1 MNDSR
6 TILEENFASLRL
18 DEEQRKALRAAV
30 EWLDCDVYVFGSR
43 TNQSKRGGDTDVLVL
58 SKESKFKLSLEIERR
73 FFEICEDKLDVVV
86 TDPDN
91 MTDFAKF
98 LFQNCKLVKIL

>member
-1 MNDSR
+1 MLKKRN
-6 TILEENFASLRL
+6 IIEHNLLELRL
-18 DEEQRKALRAAV
+18 DKEQELALRQAI
-30 EWLDCDVYVFGSR
+30 EWLDCDVYAFGSR
-43 TNQSKRGGDTDVLVL
+43 TDVSKRGGDTDVLVL

-73 FFEICEDKLDVVV
+73 FFEICEDKLDVVIE
-86 TDPDN
+86 DPDN